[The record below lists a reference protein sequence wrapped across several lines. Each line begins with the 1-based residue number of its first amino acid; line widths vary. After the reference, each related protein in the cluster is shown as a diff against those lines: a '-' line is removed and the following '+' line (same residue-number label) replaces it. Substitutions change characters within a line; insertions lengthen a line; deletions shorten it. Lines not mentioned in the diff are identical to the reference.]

1 VLVVLSVPLTL
12 LPTSATGRRTGLY
25 RCAEHA
31 DIGCGLAGHDAARG
45 AAGIRAIEIEANAAD
60 QLLQL
65 LLAET
70 GVSAAGAARGTV
82 EALGDAAQESVS
94 IKARRLWM
102 RLDHFLNCHFL
113 SLLI

>member
-12 LPTSATGRRTGLY
+12 VATCATGRRTGLN
-25 RCAEHA
+25 RSPEHA
-31 DIGCGLAGHDAARG
+31 DIGCGLAGQDAARRV
-45 AAGIRAIEIEANAAD
+45 AGIRAIEVEANAAN

-70 GVSAAGAARGTV
+70 GVGAAGAAGGTV
-82 EALGDAAQESVS
+82 EALGDAAKERLS

-113 SLLI
+113 SLLV